1 MTNPGNAVG
10 TNAAYGGRTST
21 NAFNDV
27 LSAYTRGVLS
37 GWECAPNS
45 GLTVSLGGDGATRDV
60 AVAVD
65 NAGNKTTINNI
76 SEAPVD
82 VTIGAAPG
90 ADSRVDAIVAYV
102 DNPAQGDDTTADNP
116 DACGLIVVPG
126 TVSSSPVEPS
136 ENAIRT
142 AITSDGASGPT
153 AYYVVLATVTI
164 ASGTTDIDSSMIKAG
179 TGANKGEV
187 FIGVGSSDGSFT
199 LPPGYSTYHIR
210 GHVNYTTSSTAYGIS
225 IQLTSNVPTYDYSFW
240 VRRMKFE
247 KNVSPNWMTE
257 EFEYTNTVTPGRMFT
272 FGSGT
277 EVNTYAGAIWVDI
290 TIEKGISTSSIHPYR
305 FVSLGTWH
313 HSGVGSSGLTTS
325 EFQINDWDS
334 PATFEFYG
342 GASRTFSESS
352 IVITGIKE

>member
-27 LSAYTRGVLS
+27 LSAYTRGVLN
-37 GWECAPNS
+37 GWQCVPKS

-60 AVAVD
+60 AVAED
-65 NAGNKTTINNI
+65 NAGNRTTINNI
-76 SEAPVD
+76 SGAPVD

-90 ADSRVDAIVAYV
+90 ADSRIDAIVAYV
-102 DNPAQGDDTTADNP
+102 DNPAQGDDSTADNP

-126 TVSSSPVEPS
+126 TVSSNPVEPS

-164 ASGTTDIDSSMIKAG
+164 ASGTTDITTDNIKAG

-187 FIGVGSSDGSFT
+187 FIGLSNSDGSFT

-210 GHVNYTTSSTAYGIS
+210 GHVTYSTNSTAYGIS
-225 IQLTSNVPTYDYSFW
+225 IQLTSNVPTYNYSFW
-240 VRRMKFE
+240 VRRMKYE
-247 KNVSPNWMTE
+247 KDVSPNWMTE
-257 EFEYTNTVTPGRMFT
+257 EFEYTNTATPGRMFT
-272 FGSGT
+272 FGSGS
-277 EVNTYAGAIWVDI
+277 EVNNYTGAIWVDI
-290 TIEKGISTSSIHPYR
+290 TLERGISTSSIHPYR
-305 FVSLGTWH
+305 FVSMGTWH
-313 HSGVGSSGLTTS
+313 HSGVSSSGITTS
-325 EFQINDWDS
+325 EFQINDWNS

-342 GASRTFSESS
+342 GTSRTFANST
-352 IVITGIKE
+352 IVVTGIKE

>member
-27 LSAYTRGVLS
+27 LSAYTRGVLN
-37 GWECAPNS
+37 GWQCVPKS

-60 AVAVD
+60 AVAED
-65 NAGNKTTINNI
+65 NAGDKTTINNI
-76 SEAPVD
+76 SGAPVD

-90 ADSRVDAIVAYV
+90 ADSRIDAIVAYV
-102 DNPAQGDDTTADNP
+102 DNPAQGDDSTADNP

-164 ASGTTDIDSSMIKAG
+164 TSGTTDITTDNIKAG
-179 TGANKGEV
+179 TGANKGET
-187 FIGVGSSDGSFT
+187 FITMSNSDGTFT

-210 GHVNYTTSSTAYGIS
+210 GHVTYSSNPTAQGIGMR
-225 IQLTSNVPTYDYSFW
+225 ITSNLPTYTYSFW

-247 KNVSPNWMTE
+247 KNVSPNWMAE
-257 EFEYTNTVTPGRMFT
+257 EFEYTDTANPGRMYI
-272 FGSGT
+272 FGSGS
-277 EVNTYAGAIWVDI
+277 EVNTYNGAIWVDI
-290 TIEKGISTSSIHPYR
+290 TIERGISSTSATHPYR
-305 FVSLGTWH
+305 FVALGTWH
-313 HSGVGSSGLTTS
+313 HSGVGSSGITTS
-325 EFQINDWDS
+325 EFQIDDWDS
-334 PATFEFYG
+334 PVSFEFVG
-342 GASRTFSESS
+342 GDRTFSNST
-352 IVITGIKE
+352 IVVTGSKE

>member
-37 GWECAPNS
+37 GWECAPKS

-60 AVAVD
+60 AIAVD

-76 SEAPVD
+76 SGAPVD

-90 ADSRVDAIVAYV
+90 ADSRIDAIVAYV

-136 ENAIRT
+136 ENTIRT

-153 AYYVVLATVTI
+153 AYYVVLAKVTI
-164 ASGTTDIDSSMIKAG
+164 ASGTTDIDESMIKAG
-179 TGANKGEV
+179 TGANKSEV
-187 FIGVGSSDGSFT
+187 FVTSANDDGSLT
-199 LPPGYSTYHIR
+199 LPAGYSIYHIR
-210 GHVNYTTSSTAYGIS
+210 GKVTYNSSSSQASMG
-225 IQLTSNVPTYDYSFW
+225 IQLSSNLPSSFTFYD
-240 VRRMKFE
+240 RRMMYTVGGNPAWTTEVFSYG
-247 KNVSPNWMTE
+247 VSNP
-257 EFEYTNTVTPGRMFT
+257 RIFT
-272 FGSGT
+272 FGSANALGT
-277 EVNTYAGAIWVDI
+277 SSGTLYIDI
-290 TIEKGISTSSIHPYR
+290 TLEKNYSTETM
-305 FVSLGTWH
+305 VALGTWH
-313 HSGVGSSGLTTS
+313 HTGVGCSGITTS
-325 EFQINDWDS
+325 EFSINDRKD
-334 PATFEFYG
+334 PIGLLFY
-342 GASRTFSESS
+342 SDDRSFMSS
-352 IVITGIKE
+352 NIVVTGIKE

>member
-27 LSAYTRGVLS
+27 LSAYTRGVLN
-37 GWECAPNS
+37 GWQCVPKS
-45 GLTVSLGGDGATRDV
+45 GLTVSLGGDGTTRDV
-60 AVAVD
+60 AVAED

-76 SEAPVD
+76 SGAPVD

-90 ADSRVDAIVAYV
+90 ADSRIDAIVAYV
-102 DNPAQGDDTTADNP
+102 DNPAQGDDSTADNP

-126 TVSSSPVEPS
+126 AVSSSPVEPS

-153 AYYVVLATVTI
+153 AYYVVLAKVAI

-179 TGANKGEV
+179 TSANKGEV
-187 FIGVGSSDGSFT
+187 FIGLGNSDGTFT

-210 GHVNYTTSSTAYGIS
+210 GHVNYSANSTLYGMSLQLSSNI
-225 IQLTSNVPTYDYSFW
+225 PTYNYTFW
-240 VRRMKFE
+240 VRRMKYE
-247 KNVSPNWMTE
+247 KDVNPNWTTE
-257 EFEYTNTVTPGRMFT
+257 EFEYSNTSSPGRMFT
-272 FGSGT
+272 FGSAT
-277 EVNTYAGAIWVDI
+277 EVNNYAGAIWVDI
-290 TIEKGISTSSIHPYR
+290 TIEKGTRPGVQHPNR

-334 PATFEFYG
+334 PTTLEFYG
-342 GASRTFSESS
+342 GTSRTFSESS
-352 IVITGIKE
+352 IVVTGIKE

>member
-37 GWECAPNS
+37 GWECAPKS
-45 GLTVSLGGDGATRDV
+45 GLTVSLGGDGESRDV
-60 AVAVD
+60 AIAVD

-76 SEAPVD
+76 SGAPVD

-90 ADSRVDAIVAYV
+90 ADSRIDAIVAYV
-102 DNPAQGDDTTADNP
+102 DNPAQGDDSTADNP

-126 TVSSSPVEPS
+126 TVSSNPVEPN

-142 AITSDGASGPT
+142 AITADGASGPT

-164 ASGTTDIDSSMIKAG
+164 ASGTTDITTDNIKAG

-187 FIGVGSSDGSFT
+187 FIAMGNPDGSFT

-210 GHVNYTTSSTAYGIS
+210 GHVTYGSNSTAFGVGM
-225 IQLTSNVPTYDYSFW
+225 NVIDNLPTYSGYNYW

-247 KNVSPNWMTE
+247 VGQDPEWRVE
-257 EFEYTNTVTPGRMFT
+257 EFQYADGVRMFN
-272 FGSGT
+272 FGSASAVGSGQ
-277 EVNTYAGAIWVDI
+277 GAIWVDI
-290 TIEKGISTSSIHPYR
+290 TIEKGISTSSLHPYR
-305 FVSLGTWH
+305 FVALGTWH
-313 HSGVGSSGLTTS
+313 HSGVGSAGVSTS
-325 EFQINDWDS
+325 EFVVNDFDS
-334 PATFEFYG
+334 PTIIEFG
-342 GASRTFSESS
+342 GGTSRTFSNST
-352 IVITGIKE
+352 IVVTGIKE